1 MLEGKF
7 PLTFSSSLF
16 STTTVDLAPWPKE
29 AMLKAEQIMFML
41 TAGKVECYTKGNE
54 GNEVQPVVALSLS
67 LVFPGR
73 SGTA

>member
-1 MLEGKF
+1 VLEGKF

-41 TAGKVECYTKGNE
+41 TAGKVECY
-54 GNEVQPVVALSLS
+54 
-67 LVFPGR
+67 
-73 SGTA
+73 